1 MLVCVHASAQTH
13 VCTHE
18 EKNVEGC
25 AYVNV
30 HVNPHMQTRGHMHLG
45 TKIYVSAQTKAHE
58 YVNVH
63 RVA

>member
-1 MLVCVHASAQTH
+1 MLVCVRASAQTH
-13 VCTHE
+13 VYTHE

-30 HVNPHMQTRGHMHLG
+30 HVNPHMRTRGHMHLG

-58 YVNVH
+58 YVYVH